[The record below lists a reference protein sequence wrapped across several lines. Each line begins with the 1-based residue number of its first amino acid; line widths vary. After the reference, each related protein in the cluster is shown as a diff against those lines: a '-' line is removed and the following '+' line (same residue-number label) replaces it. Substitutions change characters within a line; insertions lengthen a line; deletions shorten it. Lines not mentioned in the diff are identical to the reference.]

1 VGKVVQWVA
10 AGGRRLAG
18 QVVVSIVA
26 TAAAAFIVP
35 PLVDRAAPGLLFGAR
50 EKPAAVQVV
59 APEYFEAAFLWPAA
73 APPASPQDLEPPQAT
88 LPAIVPVPSRPQRQ
102 AQAQAQSQAG
112 TANAAAA
119 RRNGTTA
126 QRPAAPAPATP
137 PGAPLELASMI
148 APKPPAPEKRT
159 LLGIP
164 VPPLPYEQAVAG
176 TLAKA
181 RDAVRSLF

>member
-1 VGKVVQWVA
+1 MGKVVQQVA
-10 AGGRRLAG
+10 AVGRSLAG

-35 PLVDRAAPGLLFGAR
+35 PLVERAAPGLLFSAR
-50 EKPAAVQVV
+50 EKPAAMQVA
-59 APEYFEAAFLWPAA
+59 APEHFEAAFLWPAA
-73 APPASPQDLEPPQAT
+73 TPPASAQDLEPPQAT
-88 LPAIVPVPSRPQRQ
+88 LPAVVPVPSRPQRQ
-102 AQAQAQSQAG
+102 AQAQAQSQTAAG
-112 TANAAAA
+112 NPAAV
-119 RRNGTTA
+119 RRSSA
-126 QRPAAPAPATP
+126 PPRPAAPVAPP